1 MHGKQASRSSVLKTM
16 VFTIAL
22 LVSGLSITQQ
32 TPAVSADTLKVA
44 SDAARIWFF
53 RDYEPYGSQN
63 FAPVALNGVSVGYV
77 GPDGDALYRDVAP
90 GSYQITVE
98 SGGTDVNRVTSV
110 YLGAGHEVYVK
121 ILSAPM
127 QKMSGDDERVSRS
140 DQFYLVS
147 STVEE
152 FNRFHVPG
160 AGTYLVPPEIA
171 RFQSPR

>member
-1 MHGKQASRSSVLKTM
+1 MHGKQRSSVLKTM
-16 VFTIAL
+16 VFSIAL

-53 RDYEPYGSQN
+53 RDYEPYGSRN
-63 FAPVALNGVSVGYV
+63 FAPVELNGVSVGYV

-98 SGGTDVNRVTSV
+98 ISGTDVNQVTSV

>member
-1 MHGKQASRSSVLKTM
+1 MHGKQASRSSVFKTM

-32 TPAVSADTLKVA
+32 RPAVAADTLKVA

-53 RDYEPYGSQN
+53 RDYEPYGSRN
-63 FAPVALNGVSVGYV
+63 FAPVELNGVSVGYV

-98 SGGTDVNRVTSV
+98 SGGTDVNQVTSV
-110 YLGAGHEVYVK
+110 YLGAGHEAYVK